1 MHHPTFQKIYF
12 CVLLLLFISKTG
24 YTQVE
29 RVNLDLQYNEKTGLF
44 DCYLKI
50 EKGQTINQRDR
61 IQCNAQISFTV
72 RTGLEVSVAK
82 TYFPLNDNRN
92 YDGKDA
98 LIWYISD
105 KIISPPAM
113 PGYDVFNVLPMLSP
127 TSRYHDLKE
136 GDEVL
141 LFSLLV
147 ENQQNSEV
155 ALFKNEN
162 YTNENEAGFYGGDF
176 RIGFTIGDIKQK
188 YFK

>member
-1 MHHPTFQKIYF
+1 MHFQTFQKIYF
-12 CVLLLLFISKTG
+12 CVLFLFLILKTG

-44 DCYLKI
+44 DCYLMI
-50 EKGQTINQRDR
+50 EKGHSTTHRDR

-72 RTGLEVSVAK
+72 RTGSKTSVAK
-82 TYFPLNDNRN
+82 LYFPLIDNRF
-92 YDGKDA
+92 YEGKDA
-98 LIWYISD
+98 MMWYIGD

-127 TSRYHDLKE
+127 TSWYHDLKE
-136 GDEVL
+136 GDKIK

-147 ENQQNSEV
+147 ENQQNSEL

-162 YTNENEAGFYGGDF
+162 YTKENESGFNGGDF
-176 RIGFTIGDIKQK
+176 RIGFTIGGIEQK
-188 YFK
+188 YRK

>member
-12 CVLLLLFISKTG
+12 CVLLLLFILKTG

-127 TSRYHDLKE
+127 TSRYHDLNE

-147 ENQQNSEV
+147 ENQQNSEL

-162 YTNENEAGFYGGDF
+162 YNNENEAGFYGGDF
-176 RIGFTIGDIKQK
+176 RIGFTIGGIEQK
-188 YFK
+188 YRK